1 MPGRSRPMAES
12 ANQRLISILRSRSC
26 VSVSTLDDLPEEPVP
41 VAYRAERLEIGV
53 EADERAQE
61 EDTVS
66 GSAEDAMRE
75 RDLRHLRTPREEV
88 VVARIEAQVALERLA
103 RDVHDLHH
111 RARIVVRA
119 DEAERRAGGG
129 DPGVVVGE
137 QAAEALE
144 IRRLVQVVQLLAEPR
159 LELRGDLA
167 GVDVLAREVARH
179 GGEDPQE
186 RLHVLEILLHGGGD
200 AGILH
205 LDRDP
210 LPARELRTV

>member
-61 EDTVS
+61 EDAVS

-88 VVARIEAQVALERLA
+88 VVARGAQMAEIALA
-103 RDVHDLHH
+103 H
-111 RARIVVRA
+111 RIFRA
-119 DEAERRAGGG
+119 
-129 DPGVVVGE
+129 
-137 QAAEALE
+137 
-144 IRRLVQVVQLLAEPR
+144 
-159 LELRGDLA
+159 
-167 GVDVLAREVARH
+167 
-179 GGEDPQE
+179 
-186 RLHVLEILLHGGGD
+186 
-200 AGILH
+200 
-205 LDRDP
+205 
-210 LPARELRTV
+210 

>member
-53 EADERAQE
+53 EADERTQE
-61 EDTVS
+61 EDAVP

-75 RDLRHLRTPREEV
+75 RDLRHLRAPRQEV
-88 VVARIEAQVALERLA
+88 VIPRVGANVALERLA

-111 RARIVVRA
+111 RRGIVVRV

-129 DPGVVVGE
+129 DPGVVASEEGLGQAEVAAADLRLE
-137 QAAEALE
+137 QPHAAEVEEAETGMVGDDVVSGVRVGVQRPELE
-144 IRRLVQVVQLLAEPR
+144 DLTPEEPEELLGHP
-159 LELRGDLA
+159 
-167 GVDVLAREVARH
+167 
-179 GGEDPQE
+179 
-186 RLHVLEILLHGGGD
+186 VLEGL
-200 AGILH
+200 
-205 LDRDP
+205 
-210 LPARELRTV
+210 V